1 MYSLLAKRG
10 QLFAILLGVA
20 VVVIFLGSVIGGL
33 SGAGYNMGTD
43 LVQVLKNDP
52 AQKFTFFDIGLYLT
66 IGLVIVAAVLA
77 LLFGLYQMLTNIKG
91 SMTGIISLAVIAAIF
106 FGFYSSAPDDLTG
119 AIAPVLQQFDISA
132 GISKFISGSLWTT
145 IIMAVLSLAAMILL
159 EIWNMFK

>member
-10 QLFAILLGVA
+10 QLFAILLGVGI
-20 VVVIFLGSVIGGL
+20 VVIFLGSVIGGL
-33 SGAGYNMGTD
+33 NGAGYNMGTD

-52 AQKFTFFDIGLYLT
+52 AQDFSFFDIGLYLT
-66 IGLVIVAAVLA
+66 MGLIAIAAVLA

-91 SMTGIISLAVIAAIF
+91 SLTGIIALVAIAAIF

-119 AIAPVLQQFDISA
+119 PISGVLQQFDISA
-132 GISKFISGSLWTT
+132 GISKFISGALWTT
-145 IIMAVLSLAAMILL
+145 IILALLSVAAMVIL